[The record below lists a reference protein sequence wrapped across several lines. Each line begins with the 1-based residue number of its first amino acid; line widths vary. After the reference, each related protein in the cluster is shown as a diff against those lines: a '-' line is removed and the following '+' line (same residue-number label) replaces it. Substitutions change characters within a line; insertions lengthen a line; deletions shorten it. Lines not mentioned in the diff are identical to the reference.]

1 MASLISSTSWGDGM
15 AGGPLRCLVCGR
27 REAAVEHLVRAR
39 GVHICDRCVAQAS
52 EALAAATSGQK
63 VVRIRP
69 ASAHVGDR
77 EAAEAAV
84 EAAFETVFNGQV
96 PIEARCRA
104 IENGDNLAA
113 TFEQARQ
120 RHPGAGPLDVSVDYV
135 RFLSEDEAEVRFTL
149 WLAGFGHSGMPRSGH
164 AVRVG
169 VGWKVARDTWCGL
182 VRMVGSS
189 ARRLNRPRRER
200 MPGESWT
207 RRSQLARR
215 ICCHTMTTY
224 KGTAAIST
232 AHI

>member
-1 MASLISSTSWGDGM
+1 MASLISSTSWGGGM
-15 AGGPLRCLVCGR
+15 AGGPLRCSVCGR
-27 REAAVEHLVRAR
+27 REASVEHLVRAR

-52 EALAAATSGQK
+52 EALAAAAPGQK

-84 EAAFETVFNGQV
+84 EEAFETVFNGQE
-96 PIEARCRA
+96 PIEERCHA

-120 RHPGAGPLDVSVDYV
+120 RKPGAGPLDVSVDSV
-135 RFLSEDEAEVRFTL
+135 RFLSEDEAEVQFTL

-169 VGWKVARDTWCGL
+169 DDWKVARDTWCGL
-182 VRMVGSS
+182 IRMVGVD
-189 ARRLNRPRRER
+189 ARRLNRRRR
-200 MPGESWT
+200 GC
-207 RRSQLARR
+207 RGKLAASR
-215 ICCHTMTTY
+215 
-224 KGTAAIST
+224 
-232 AHI
+232 